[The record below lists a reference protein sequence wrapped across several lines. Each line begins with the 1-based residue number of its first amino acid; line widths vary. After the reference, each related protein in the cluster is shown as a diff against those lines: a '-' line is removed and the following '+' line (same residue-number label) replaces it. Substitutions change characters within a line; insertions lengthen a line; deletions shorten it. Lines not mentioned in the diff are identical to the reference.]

1 MVEVTA
7 DDLEEQYEEAI
18 LDEFGKLT
26 NDFQILRGFD
36 NGSMIRLMEATI
48 KLIKEE
54 K

>member
-1 MVEVTA
+1 MEELVA

-26 NDFQILRGFD
+26 NDFQMKRGFD
-36 NGSMIRLMEATI
+36 NDSMVRLLEETI
-48 KLIKEE
+48 KLIQE